1 MTTLRTKWIADD
13 FSEAL
18 RRRGWPPRGHQPS
31 RAKTHRRRRQVDWD
45 GLAPAPTTLALQAL
59 GEDRYR
65 ISVKRESHGAAGA
78 YIDTRVQAGDI
89 LDVSAPRG
97 SFTLCC
103 GGI

>member
-1 MTTLRTKWIADD
+1 LGTVWRL
-13 FSEAL
+13 
-18 RRRGWPPRGHQPS
+18 P
-31 RAKTHRRRRQVDWD
+31 
-45 GLAPAPTTLALQAL
+45 PTTLALQAL

-65 ISVKRESHGAAGA
+65 ISVKREPHGAAGA

-97 SFTLCC
+97 SFTLRW